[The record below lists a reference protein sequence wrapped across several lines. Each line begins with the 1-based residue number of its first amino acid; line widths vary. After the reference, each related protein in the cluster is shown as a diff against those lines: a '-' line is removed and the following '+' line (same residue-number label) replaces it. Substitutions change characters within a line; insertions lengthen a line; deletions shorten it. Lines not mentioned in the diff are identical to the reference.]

1 MIRQNKRIIWIT
13 SLLILLPILF
23 GVAFWNELPRQM
35 PTHWGL
41 DGTVNGWSSR
51 PFAVFGLPLVIFAI
65 HWLCVFFT
73 AKDPGNQG
81 QNEKVLGLV
90 LWITPLVSLVTNG
103 MVYAAALGAQI
114 TPTWFVLPLFGVM
127 FVVIGNYLPK
137 CRQNRTIG
145 IKIKWTL
152 ENEENWNA
160 THRFAGKLWTVGGI
174 LLVFCGF
181 LPTPWNLVLFLSLT
195 FPMVIA
201 PVVYS
206 YLYYKKHS
214 VDNEEDK

>member
-13 SLLILLPILF
+13 ALLILLPILF

-41 DGTVNGWSSR
+41 DGTVDGWSSR
-51 PFAVFGLPLVIFAI
+51 AFAVFGLPLVIFAL
-65 HWLCVFFT
+65 HWLCVLIT
-73 AKDPGNQG
+73 EKDSRNHG
-81 QNEKVLGLV
+81 QNEKVLRLV

-103 MVYAAALGAQI
+103 MVYATALGVQVS
-114 TPTWFVLPLFGVM
+114 PKWFVFPLFGVL

-152 ENEENWNA
+152 EHEENWNA
-160 THRFAGKLWTVGGI
+160 THRMAGKVWVGGGLLLGVCAVLPGAIAPAVMVVAI
-174 LLVFCGF
+174 LL
-181 LPTPWNLVLFLSLT
+181 LVA
-195 FPMVIA
+195 V
-201 PVVYS
+201 PVAYS
-206 YLYYKKHS
+206 YWYYKKQAR
-214 VDNEEDK
+214 K